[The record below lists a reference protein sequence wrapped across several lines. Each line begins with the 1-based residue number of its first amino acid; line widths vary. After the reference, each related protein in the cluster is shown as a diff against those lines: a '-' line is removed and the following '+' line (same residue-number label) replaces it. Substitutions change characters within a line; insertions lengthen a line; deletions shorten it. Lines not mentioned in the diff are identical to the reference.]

1 MSVAWKAGLAEA
13 LVVAKRTSKTVKVA
27 IRRKVIHRKYHW
39 VKYMRS
45 YLLAHD
51 EFNQCVPG
59 DKVVI
64 KQSRPYSALKKFA
77 IVEISE
83 KYKPADFLRK
93 HPELHPDGI
102 TDRTD
107 APLPKSVKVGHAGPK
122 L

>member
-1 MSVAWKAGLAEA
+1 MSTVWKAGLAEA
-13 LVVAKRTSKTVKVA
+13 LVVSKRNAKTVKVA
-27 IRRKVIHRKYHW
+27 IRRKVMHRKYNW

-45 YLLAHD
+45 FLMVHD

-64 KQSRPYSALKKFA
+64 KQSRPYSALKRFA

-83 KYKPADFLRK
+83 KYRPAAFLEK
-93 HPELHPDGI
+93 HPELHPDGLK
-102 TDRTD
+102 DRID
-107 APLPKSVKVGHAGPK
+107 VPPSRLSKVGHKGPQ